1 MTPRHSG
8 QFVLGVEA
16 EEGVEG
22 NLNYFDGGLEC
33 KKPTS
38 WEHPPLRREPHVAR
52 EGAPPRPRVLLQHLP
67 VDERILCFPAVDWG
81 GRMALARLSP
91 DWPMS

>member
-1 MTPRHSG
+1 MPPRHSG

-22 NLNYFDGGLEC
+22 NLNYFGGGLGC

-38 WEHPPLRREPHVAR
+38 WEHPPLRTRAARPVKVLQQGLAAYLNVAI
-52 EGAPPRPRVLLQHLP
+52 
-67 VDERILCFPAVDWG
+67 VDGRIMCFPEVG
-81 GRMALARLSP
+81 
-91 DWPMS
+91 